1 MKKTKI
7 LALCRRIVL
16 AIVAVI
22 IGLRV
27 YAWNAESLVGNR
39 MPMPFGYG
47 AAVVLTGSMEPT
59 YYVDDVI
66 FAKEAEEY
74 FVGDV
79 VVYQD
84 GDMVIVHRV
93 VAVDEETIQTQG
105 DANNIADEP
114 IAIALVK
121 GKVIGHI
128 PSMGGL
134 VRFLKNPAAV
144 VGILAA
150 AVFLMEFSYRKEKE
164 KDDDEL
170 ERIKAE
176 IRKLRDEQE

>member
-7 LALCRRIVL
+7 LAICRRILL
-16 AIVAVI
+16 AVAAVI
-22 IGLRV
+22 IGVRV

-59 YYVDDVI
+59 YAIDDVI
-66 FAKEAEEY
+66 IAKEMEHYE
-74 FVGDV
+74 VGDV

-93 VAVDEETIQTQG
+93 VAVDEETIQTMG
-105 DANNIADEP
+105 DANNVEDAP
-114 IAIALVK
+114 IAKDKVK
-121 GKVIGHI
+121 GKVIASI
-128 PSMGGL
+128 PSMGGM
-134 VRFLKNPAAV
+134 VRFMKNPAAV
-144 VGILAA
+144 VGMLAA

-176 IRKLRDEQE
+176 IRKLKNEQE

>member
-1 MKKTKI
+1 MKKAKI
-7 LALCRRIVL
+7 LAICRRIVL

-22 IGLRV
+22 VGLRV

-66 FAKEAEEY
+66 FAKEATEY
-74 FVGDV
+74 AVGDV

-93 VAVDEETIQTQG
+93 VAVNEETIQTMG

-114 IAIALVK
+114 IAITMVK

-176 IRKLRDEQE
+176 IRKLKDEQE

>member
-7 LALCRRIVL
+7 LTICRRLVL
-16 AIVAVI
+16 AVVALI
-22 IGLRV
+22 IGLRL
-27 YAWNAESLVGNR
+27 YSWNAESLVGNR

-66 FAKEAEEY
+66 FAKESETYE
-74 FVGDV
+74 VGDV

-93 VAVDEETIQTQG
+93 VAVDEETIQTMG

-114 IAIALVK
+114 IAIDMIK
-121 GKVIGHI
+121 GKVFGHI
-128 PSMGGL
+128 PNMGGV
-134 VRFLKNPAAV
+134 VRFMKNPVAV

-150 AVFLMEFSYRKEKE
+150 AVFLMEFSYRREKE

-176 IRKLRDEQE
+176 IRKLKDEQE

>member
-7 LALCRRIVL
+7 LAFCRRIVL
-16 AIVAVI
+16 AVAAVI
-22 IGLRV
+22 IGVRV

-59 YYVDDVI
+59 YAVDDVI
-66 FAKEAEEY
+66 IAKEMEY
-74 FVGDV
+74 YEVGDV

-93 VAVDEETIQTQG
+93 VAVEEEALQTKG
-105 DANNIADEP
+105 DANNVEDAP
-114 IAIALVK
+114 IAKDKVK
-121 GKVIGHI
+121 GKVIASI
-128 PSMGGL
+128 PSMGGV
-134 VRFLKNPAAV
+134 VRFMKNPAAV
-144 VGILAA
+144 AGILAA

-176 IRKLRDEQE
+176 IRKLKDEQE

>member
-7 LALCRRIVL
+7 LTICRRIL
-16 AIVAVI
+16 LSIVAVI
-22 IGLRV
+22 LGLRV

-59 YYVDDVI
+59 FSVDDVI
-66 FAKEAEEY
+66 FAKEETAY
-74 FVGDV
+74 AVGDV

-114 IAIALVK
+114 IAINMVK
-121 GKVIGHI
+121 GKVFGHI
-128 PSMGGL
+128 PSMGGV
-134 VRFLKNPAAV
+134 VRFMKNPVAV
-144 VGILAA
+144 IGILAA
-150 AVFLMEFSYRKEKE
+150 AVFLMEYSYRKEKE

-176 IRKLRDEQE
+176 IRKLKDEQE

>member
-7 LALCRRIVL
+7 LAICRRILL
-16 AIVAVI
+16 AVAAVI
-22 IGLRV
+22 IGVRV

-59 YYVDDVI
+59 YAIDDVI
-66 FAKEAEEY
+66 IAKEMEHY
-74 FVGDV
+74 QVGDV

-93 VAVDEETIQTQG
+93 VAVDEETIQTMG
-105 DANNIADEP
+105 DANNVVDAP
-114 IAIALVK
+114 IAKDKVK
-121 GKVIGHI
+121 GKVIASI
-128 PSMGGL
+128 PSMGGV
-134 VRFLKNPAAV
+134 VRFMKNPAAV
-144 VGILAA
+144 VGILAV

-164 KDDDEL
+164 KDDEEL

-176 IRKLRDEQE
+176 IRKLKDEQE